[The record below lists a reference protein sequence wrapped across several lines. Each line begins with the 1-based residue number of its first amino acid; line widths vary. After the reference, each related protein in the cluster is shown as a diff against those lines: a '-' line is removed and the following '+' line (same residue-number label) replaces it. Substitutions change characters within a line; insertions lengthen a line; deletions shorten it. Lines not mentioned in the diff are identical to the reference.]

1 MTSVQDQQQGS
12 GKRDRSTIGFPYGDL
27 EQAIKVARAL
37 HQQGGGRGQQDQLA
51 AWLGHTS
58 IGGGAFRQQLSTA
71 RTFGVSESAQGSVVL
86 TPLGHR
92 IVDPA
97 QEARARVDAF
107 LNVPLYQAVYERFR
121 GHTLPSGSGLENVF
135 ADLGVAEKQTE
146 KARHAFQR
154 SAQQAGFF
162 NAGADRLVEPSTDR
176 GQQSL
181 GTNGSQDGDARDESP
196 AAPSG
201 DPRRDPLHPLI
212 QGLVATLPEPG
223 SAWSDE
229 EREEW
234 LNAAKSNFAL
244 IYKRDLKQLPPGE
257 PNPVE
262 QATA

>member
-1 MTSVQDQQQGS
+1 MTSVQDSQQVS
-12 GKRDRSTIGFPYGDL
+12 AKRDRSTIGFPYGDL

-37 HQQGGGRGQQDQLA
+37 HQQGGGRGQLDQLA

-71 RTFGVSESAQGSVVL
+71 RTFGVSETAQGSVLL
-86 TPLGHR
+86 TPLGHQ
-92 IVDPA
+92 IVDPS

-162 NAGADRLVEPSTDR
+162 NAGADRLVEPSIER
-176 GQQSL
+176 SHQPL
-181 GTNGSQDGDARDESP
+181 GANGAPDAEVREESQGAP
-196 AAPSG
+196 AA
-201 DPRRDPLHPLI
+201 DPYRDHLHPLI

-244 IYKRDLKQLPPGE
+244 IYKRDLKQLPPGG
-257 PNPVE
+257 PNTVE
-262 QATA
+262 